1 MRILVTGATGTVGRH
16 VVREL
21 IDAGADVRALT
32 RDPRRA
38 DLPARAE
45 AVTGDLT
52 RPADLRDAL
61 KGVERLYLFPEPG
74 TAREVMALAG
84 EAGVR
89 RVVVLSSGAVT
100 AGYDTSHHLPVERAA
115 EESGLEWTHVRPGE
129 FAMNHVALWGPPIR
143 AERVVRHPYPDLESR
158 PVHER
163 DIADMAVTALL
174 ADGHTGR
181 AYAVDGPAPLT
192 LREQVRAIAAALGE
206 EIRFDEVTPE
216 EAREHYLRQ
225 GGFAAENADMLLGFT
240 DYEGNPVDP
249 DQDETPG
256 ADPGPAADR
265 DTGPDTGSDRDRDRD
280 TDRDTD
286 TDTAGSSAPCFPATT
301 ATGRPARPFA
311 AWARDHA
318 DDFR

>member
-38 DLPARAE
+38 GLPARAE

-52 RPADLRDAL
+52 RPGDLRDAL
-61 KGVERLYLFPEPG
+61 KGVERLYLFPEPD

-100 AGYDTSHHLPVERAA
+100 AGYDTSYHLPVERAA

-143 AERVVRHPYPDLESR
+143 TERVVRHPYPDLESR

-249 DQDETPG
+249 EQDEGPG
-256 ADPGPAADR
+256 ADPGPTADR
-265 DTGPDTGSDRDRDRD
+265 DTGQHADPGTDPGTG
-280 TDRDTD
+280 TD
-286 TDTAGSSAPCFPATT
+286 TDTAGSSAPCFPAAT

>member
-1 MRILVTGATGTVGRH
+1 M
-16 VVREL
+16 
-21 IDAGADVRALT
+21 
-32 RDPRRA
+32 
-38 DLPARAE
+38 
-45 AVTGDLT
+45 TGDLT

-61 KGVERLYLFPEPG
+61 KGVERLYLFPEPD

-100 AGYDTSHHLPVERAA
+100 AGYDTSYHLPVERAA

-143 AERVVRHPYPDLESR
+143 TERVVRHPYPDLESR

-249 DQDETPG
+249 EQDEAAG
-256 ADPGPAADR
+256 ADPGPTADQ
-265 DTGPDTGSDRDRDRD
+265 DTGQHADPATG
-280 TDRDTD
+280 TDTD
-286 TDTAGSSAPCFPATT
+286 TDTAGSSAPCFPAAT

-311 AWARDHA
+311 AWARDHV